1 MSGTRTNGTSGTAES
16 TGTNGT
22 AGAAESA
29 GTAEAA
35 SAASAASAN
44 GTAGTTSTT
53 GTSGTAASSGT
64 AGAAESAGTNGTAG
78 AAESAGTAEAA
89 SANGTTGT
97 AGNGVGWWVRNS
109 RALLRLA
116 LPLILTNFAYVAL
129 TTVDIVMLGR
139 LGAVEIAAAGL
150 AIALFNQLRTTGTG
164 LVTGVGNLVAE
175 ARVRDD
181 RERIGALL
189 FAGFFW
195 ATVCGVVFCAVL
207 LLIGPLLVLL
217 GQDPEVVGK
226 AGEFLTV
233 LAPGMLP
240 CLWFQNLRHFTTGLK
255 RPGPLLAITLASVVV
270 TIGLNY
276 ALIYGKFG
284 LPAFGFVGV
293 AIATVTVFLLS
304 FLAFVAVVL
313 RDGVLRPYLV
323 SPGARRWSGDAVRS
337 VWRLGLPISGTY
349 ASEAGFFSVLTLV
362 IGTLGVD
369 ALAAQT
375 VLNQIVYI
383 VFMISAGLSHAAS
396 IHISEA
402 AGADDY
408 VTARRTG
415 LLGTGWGVIAMLV
428 VAVAYLA
435 FPEPIVSLFISA
447 EHAGNADILA
457 LTATGLLIAAL
468 MQVFDAAQ
476 NIGNGILRGIGD
488 TAGPFR
494 ISLVGYWLIG
504 LPAGCLLGVGAG
516 WGVEGVWIGQ
526 TIGLAATAAILLV
539 AFLRRADR
547 LHRAAAGASVPEPE
561 SS

>member
-1 MSGTRTNGTSGTAES
+1 MSTD
-16 TGTNGT
+16 
-22 AGAAESA
+22 
-29 GTAEAA
+29 
-35 SAASAASAN
+35 
-44 GTAGTTSTT
+44 TT
-53 GTSGTAASSGT
+53 GTMQTDAA
-64 AGAAESAGTNGTAG
+64 
-78 AAESAGTAEAA
+78 
-89 SANGTTGT
+89 
-97 AGNGVGWWVRNS
+97 WWVKNS
-109 RALLRLA
+109 RALLKLA
-116 LPLILTNFAYVAL
+116 FPLILTNFAYVAL

-164 LVTGVGNLVAE
+164 LVTGVSNLVAE
-175 ARVRDD
+175 ARVRGD

-195 ATVCGVVFCAVL
+195 ATVCGVVFCAAL

-217 GQDPEVVGK
+217 GQDPAVVDK
-226 AGEFLTV
+226 AGEFLMV
-233 LAPGMLP
+233 MAPGMLP

-255 RPGPLLAITLASVVV
+255 RPGPLLAITLGSIGA
-270 TIGLNY
+270 TIALNY
-276 ALIYGKFG
+276 VLIYGKFG

-293 AIATVTVFLLS
+293 AIATVAVFLLS
-304 FLAFVAVVL
+304 FLAFVAVIL
-313 RDGVLRPYLV
+313 RDSILRPYLT
-323 SPGARRWSGDAVRS
+323 SPHARRWSGDAVRS

-362 IGTLGVD
+362 IGSLGVD

-402 AGADDY
+402 AGGSDY
-408 VTARRTG
+408 AAARRTG
-415 LLGTGWGVIAMLV
+415 LLGTAWGVIATLV
-428 VAVAYLA
+428 VAVVYLA
-435 FPEPIVSLFISA
+435 IPNPIVALFIPA
-447 EHAGNADILA
+447 EHAGSADIVA
-457 LTATGLLIAAL
+457 LTVTGLLIAAL

-504 LPAGCLLGVGAG
+504 LPAGYLLGVTAG

-526 TIGLAATAAILLV
+526 TIGLAATAAILLA
-539 AFLRRADR
+539 AFLRRVDR
-547 LHRAAAGASVPEPE
+547 LHRETSRASVPEPE

>member
-1 MSGTRTNGTSGTAES
+1 MSADTTDTTDKTGATRAE
-16 TGTNGT
+16 
-22 AGAAESA
+22 
-29 GTAEAA
+29 EA
-35 SAASAASAN
+35 
-44 GTAGTTSTT
+44 
-53 GTSGTAASSGT
+53 
-64 AGAAESAGTNGTAG
+64 
-78 AAESAGTAEAA
+78 
-89 SANGTTGT
+89 
-97 AGNGVGWWVRNS
+97 GVGWWVGNS
-109 RALLRLA
+109 RALLKLA

-164 LVTGVGNLVAE
+164 LVTGVSNLVAE

-181 RERIGALL
+181 GERIGALL

-195 ATVCGVVFCAVL
+195 ATVCGVVFCAAL

-217 GQDPEVVGK
+217 GQDPTVVDK
-226 AGEFLTV
+226 AGEFLMV
-233 LAPGMLP
+233 LAPGILP

-255 RPGPLLAITLASVVV
+255 RPGPLLVITLVSVGV

-276 ALIYGKFG
+276 VLIHGKFG

-313 RDGVLRPYLV
+313 RDGVLRPYLT
-323 SPGARRWSGDAVRS
+323 SPAAKRWNGDAVRS

-362 IGTLGVD
+362 IGSLGVE

-402 AGADDY
+402 DGGNDY

-415 LLGTGWGVIAMLV
+415 LLGTAWGVIATLL
-428 VAVAYLA
+428 VAVVYLVI
-435 FPEPIVSLFISA
+435 PNPIVSLFVSA
-447 EHAGNADILA
+447 EHADNADVIA
-457 LTATGLLIAAL
+457 LTVTGLLIAAL
-468 MQVFDAAQ
+468 MQVFDATQ

-504 LPAGCLLGVGAG
+504 LPAGYLLGVTAD

-526 TIGLAATAAILLV
+526 TIGLAATAVILLA
-539 AFLRRADR
+539 AFLRRVDR
-547 LHRAAAGASVPEPE
+547 LHRETSGAPVPPSE

>member
-1 MSGTRTNGTSGTAES
+1 MSTDTSGT
-16 TGTNGT
+16 TV
-22 AGAAESA
+22 
-29 GTAEAA
+29 
-35 SAASAASAN
+35 
-44 GTAGTTSTT
+44 TT
-53 GTSGTAASSGT
+53 GTTEEGT
-64 AGAAESAGTNGTAG
+64 
-78 AAESAGTAEAA
+78 
-89 SANGTTGT
+89 
-97 AGNGVGWWVRNS
+97 GWWVKNS
-109 RALLRLA
+109 RALLKLA
-116 LPLILTNFAYVAL
+116 FPLILTNFAYVAL

-175 ARVRDD
+175 ARVREDE
-181 RERIGALL
+181 ERIGALL

-195 ATVCGVVFCAVL
+195 ATVCGVAFCAAL

-217 GQDPEVVGK
+217 GQDPTVVDK
-226 AGEFLTV
+226 AGEFLMIM
-233 LAPGMLP
+233 APGMLP

-255 RPGPLLAITLASVVV
+255 RPGPLLAITLVSVGG
-270 TIGLNY
+270 TIALNY
-276 ALIYGKFG
+276 ILIYGKFG

-304 FLAFVAVVL
+304 FLAFVAVIL
-313 RDGVLRPYLV
+313 RDGVLRPYLT
-323 SPGARRWSGDAVRS
+323 SPDAWRWNGDAVRS

-362 IGTLGVD
+362 IGSLGVE

-402 AGADDY
+402 DGGNDY
-408 VTARRTG
+408 VTARRIG
-415 LLGTGWGVIAMLV
+415 LLGTAWGVIATLV
-428 VAVAYLA
+428 IAVVYLA
-435 FPEPIVSLFISA
+435 IPHPIVSLFVSA
-447 EHAGNADILA
+447 EHADSADIIA
-457 LTATGLLIAAL
+457 LTVTGLLIAAL
-468 MQVFDAAQ
+468 MQVFDAVQ

-504 LPAGCLLGVGAG
+504 LPAGYLLGVTAD

-526 TIGLAATAAILLV
+526 TIGLAATAGILLV
-539 AFLRRADR
+539 AFLRRVDR
-547 LHRAAAGASVPEPE
+547 LHRETSGAPVPEPE

>member
-1 MSGTRTNGTSGTAES
+1 MSATE
-16 TGTNGT
+16 
-22 AGAAESA
+22 
-29 GTAEAA
+29 
-35 SAASAASAN
+35 
-44 GTAGTTSTT
+44 TT
-53 GTSGTAASSGT
+53 GTPE
-64 AGAAESAGTNGTAG
+64 AGSPNAGRW
-78 AAESAGTAEAA
+78 
-89 SANGTTGT
+89 
-97 AGNGVGWWVRNS
+97 VGRS
-109 RALLRLA
+109 RALLKLA
-116 LPLILTNFAYVAL
+116 FPLILTNFAYVAL

-164 LVTGVGNLVAE
+164 LVTGVSNLVAE

-181 RERIGALL
+181 RERVGALL

-195 ATVCGVVFCAVL
+195 ATVCGAVFCVAL

-217 GQDPEVVGK
+217 GQDPAVVDK
-226 AGEFLTV
+226 AGDFLMV

-255 RPGPLLAITLASVVV
+255 RPGPLLGIALASVGV

-276 ALIYGKFG
+276 VLIYGKFG

-304 FLAFVAVVL
+304 FLAFVAVIL
-313 RDGVLRPYLV
+313 RDDTLRPYLA
-323 SPGARRWSGDAVRS
+323 SPHARRWDGDAVRS

-362 IGTLGVD
+362 IGSLGVE

-375 VLNQIVYI
+375 ALNQIVYI

-396 IHISEA
+396 ILISEA
-402 AGADDY
+402 DGRGDHRE
-408 VTARRTG
+408 ARGLG
-415 LLGTGWGVIAMLV
+415 LLATAWGVIVTLL
-428 VAVAYLA
+428 VAVVYLA
-435 FPEPIVSLFISA
+435 IPDAIVSLFLSA
-447 EHAGNADILA
+447 ERADNAAVIA
-457 LTATGLLIAAL
+457 LTVTGLLIAAL
-468 MQVFDAAQ
+468 MQVFDATQ

-504 LPAGCLLGVGAG
+504 LPAGYLLGVTAG
-516 WGVEGVWIGQ
+516 WGVEGVWTGQ
-526 TIGLAATAAILLV
+526 TIGLAATAALLLA
-539 AFLRRADR
+539 AFLRRVDR
-547 LHRAAAGASVPEPE
+547 IHRETSGSPAPE
-561 SS
+561 SEPS

>member
-1 MSGTRTNGTSGTAES
+1 MSSSRTT
-16 TGTNGT
+16 
-22 AGAAESA
+22 
-29 GTAEAA
+29 
-35 SAASAASAN
+35 
-44 GTAGTTSTT
+44 
-53 GTSGTAASSGT
+53 
-64 AGAAESAGTNGTAG
+64 
-78 AAESAGTAEAA
+78 
-89 SANGTTGT
+89 GTTGT
-97 AGNGVGWWVRNS
+97 TQTGLGWWAGNS

-116 LPLILTNFAYVAL
+116 FPLILTNFAYVAL

-139 LGAVEIAAAGL
+139 LGALEIAAAGL

-164 LVTGVGNLVAE
+164 LVTGVSNLVAE

-181 RERIGALL
+181 RERVGALL

-195 ATVCGVVFCAVL
+195 ATVCGVLFCAAL

-217 GQDPEVVGK
+217 GQDPAVVDK
-226 AGEFLTV
+226 AGEFLMV
-233 LAPGMLP
+233 MAPGMLP

-255 RPGPLLAITLASVVV
+255 RPGPLLAITLSSVGA

-276 ALIYGKFG
+276 VLIYGKFG

-304 FLAFVAVVL
+304 FLAFIAVIL
-313 RDGVLRPYLV
+313 RDGVLRPYLT
-323 SPGARRWSGDAVRS
+323 SPDARRWNGDAVRS

-349 ASEAGFFSVLTLV
+349 ASEAGFFSVLTLI
-362 IGTLGVD
+362 IGSLGVD

-402 AGADDY
+402 DGLNDY
-408 VTARRTG
+408 TTARRMG
-415 LLGTGWGVIAMLV
+415 LLGTAWGVVATLAIAVL
-428 VAVAYLA
+428 YLA
-435 FPEPIVSLFISA
+435 IPNPIVSLFISA
-447 EHAGNADILA
+447 EHAGNADVVA
-457 LTATGLLIAAL
+457 LTVTGLLIAAL
-468 MQVFDAAQ
+468 MQVFDATQ

-504 LPAGCLLGVGAG
+504 LPAGYLLGVSAD

-539 AFLRRADR
+539 AFLRRVDR
-547 LHRAAAGASVPEPE
+547 LHRATAGAPVPEPE

>member
-1 MSGTRTNGTSGTAES
+1 MSSTR
-16 TGTNGT
+16 
-22 AGAAESA
+22 
-29 GTAEAA
+29 
-35 SAASAASAN
+35 
-44 GTAGTTSTT
+44 TT
-53 GTSGTAASSGT
+53 GTTDAT
-64 AGAAESAGTNGTAG
+64 EV
-78 AAESAGTAEAA
+78 
-89 SANGTTGT
+89 
-97 AGNGVGWWVRNS
+97 GVGWWVKNS
-109 RALLRLA
+109 RALLKLA
-116 LPLILTNFAYVAL
+116 FPLILTNFAYVAL

-164 LVTGVGNLVAE
+164 LVTGVSNLVAE

-195 ATVCGVVFCAVL
+195 ATVCGVVSCAVL
-207 LLIGPLLVLL
+207 LLIGPLLILL
-217 GQDPEVVGK
+217 GQDPKVVDK
-226 AGEFLTV
+226 AGDSLVV

-255 RPGPLLAITLASVVV
+255 RPGPLLAITLASVGV

-276 ALIYGKFG
+276 ALIHGKFG
-284 LPAFGFVGV
+284 LPEFGFVGV

-304 FLAFVAVVL
+304 FLAFIAVIL
-313 RDGVLRPYLV
+313 RDGVLRPYLT
-323 SPGARRWSGDAVRS
+323 SPDARRWNGDAVRS

-349 ASEAGFFSVLTLV
+349 ASEAGFFSVLTLI
-362 IGTLGVD
+362 IGSLGVN

-402 AGADDY
+402 DGLNDY
-408 VTARRTG
+408 TLARRMG
-415 LLGTGWGVIAMLV
+415 LLGTAWGVIATLV
-428 VAVAYLA
+428 IAALYLA
-435 FPEPIVSLFISA
+435 IPNPIVSLFISA
-447 EHAGNADILA
+447 GHADNSDIVA
-457 LTATGLLIAAL
+457 LTVTGLLIAAL
-468 MQVFDAAQ
+468 MQVFDATQ

-504 LPAGCLLGVGAG
+504 LPAGYLLGVTAD

-539 AFLRRADR
+539 AFLRRVDR
-547 LHRAAAGASVPEPE
+547 LHRETSGAPVPEPE
-561 SS
+561 PS

>member
-1 MSGTRTNGTSGTAES
+1 MSTETETTSAPPASPARTT
-16 TGTNGT
+16 
-22 AGAAESA
+22 GAA
-29 GTAEAA
+29 
-35 SAASAASAN
+35 
-44 GTAGTTSTT
+44 
-53 GTSGTAASSGT
+53 
-64 AGAAESAGTNGTAG
+64 
-78 AAESAGTAEAA
+78 
-89 SANGTTGT
+89 
-97 AGNGVGWWVRNS
+97 WWVGNS
-109 RALLRLA
+109 RALLGLA
-116 LPLILTNFAYVAL
+116 FPLILTNFAHVAL

-164 LVTGVGNLVAE
+164 LVTGVSNLVAE

-181 RERIGALL
+181 GERVGALL

-195 ATVCGVVFCAVL
+195 ATVCGVVFCAAL

-217 GQDPEVVGK
+217 GQDPTVVDR

-255 RPGPLLAITLASVVV
+255 RPGPLLTITLASVGV

-276 ALIYGKFG
+276 VLIYGAFG

-313 RDGVLRPYLV
+313 RDSTLRPYLT
-323 SPGARRWSGDAVRS
+323 SPHARRWNGEAVRS

-362 IGTLGVD
+362 IGSLGVE

-396 IHISEA
+396 ILISEA
-402 AGADDY
+402 DGRDDY
-408 VTARRTG
+408 REARGMG
-415 LLGTGWGVIAMLV
+415 LLGTAWGVVATLL
-428 VAVAYLA
+428 VAVVYLVA
-435 FPEPIVSLFISA
+435 PETIVSLFISA
-447 EHAGNADILA
+447 EHAGNADIIA
-457 LTATGLLIAAL
+457 LTVTGLLIAAL
-468 MQVFDAAQ
+468 MQVFDATQ

-494 ISLVGYWLIG
+494 VSLVGYWLIG
-504 LPAGCLLGVGAG
+504 LPAGCLLGITAG
-516 WGVEGVWIGQ
+516 WGVEGVWTGQ
-526 TIGLAATAAILLV
+526 TVGLAATAALLLA
-539 AFLRRADR
+539 AFLRRVAR
-547 LHRAAAGASVPEPE
+547 LHRETSGAPVTEPE
-561 SS
+561 RS

>member
-1 MSGTRTNGTSGTAES
+1 MT
-16 TGTNGT
+16 
-22 AGAAESA
+22 
-29 GTAEAA
+29 EA
-35 SAASAASAN
+35 
-44 GTAGTTSTT
+44 
-53 GTSGTAASSGT
+53 
-64 AGAAESAGTNGTAG
+64 
-78 AAESAGTAEAA
+78 
-89 SANGTTGT
+89 
-97 AGNGVGWWVRNS
+97 GVGWWVKNS
-109 RALLRLA
+109 RALLKLA
-116 LPLILTNFAYVAL
+116 FPLILTNFAYVAL

-164 LVTGVGNLVAE
+164 LVTGVSNLVAE
-175 ARVRDD
+175 ARVRGD

-207 LLIGPLLVLL
+207 LLIGPLLILL
-217 GQDPEVVGK
+217 GQDPKVVDK
-226 AGEFLTV
+226 AGDFLVV

-255 RPGPLLAITLASVVV
+255 RPGPLLAITLASVGV

-284 LPAFGFVGV
+284 LPEFGFVGV

-304 FLAFVAVVL
+304 FLAFIAVIL
-313 RDGVLRPYLV
+313 RDSVLRPYLT
-323 SPGARRWSGDAVRS
+323 SPDARRWNGDAVRS

-349 ASEAGFFSVLTLV
+349 ASEAGFFSVLTLI
-362 IGTLGVD
+362 IGSLGVN

-402 AGADDY
+402 DGVNDY
-408 VTARRTG
+408 ATARRMG
-415 LLGTGWGVIAMLV
+415 LLGTAWGVVATLVIAVL
-428 VAVAYLA
+428 YLA
-435 FPEPIVSLFISA
+435 IPNPIVSLFISA
-447 EHAGNADILA
+447 EHADNSDIVA
-457 LTATGLLIAAL
+457 LTVTGLLIAAL
-468 MQVFDAAQ
+468 MQVFDATQ

-504 LPAGCLLGVGAG
+504 LPAGYLLGVTAD

-539 AFLRRADR
+539 AFLRRVDR
-547 LHRAAAGASVPEPE
+547 LHRETSGAPVPQPEP
-561 SS
+561 S

>member
-1 MSGTRTNGTSGTAES
+1 MSGTRTTDTTDTTDTAAAPTE
-16 TGTNGT
+16 
-22 AGAAESA
+22 AGA
-29 GTAEAA
+29 
-35 SAASAASAN
+35 
-44 GTAGTTSTT
+44 
-53 GTSGTAASSGT
+53 
-64 AGAAESAGTNGTAG
+64 
-78 AAESAGTAEAA
+78 
-89 SANGTTGT
+89 
-97 AGNGVGWWVRNS
+97 GWWVTHS

-116 LPLILTNFAYVAL
+116 FPLILTNFAYVAL

-164 LVTGVGNLVAE
+164 LVTGVSNLVAE

-195 ATVCGVVFCAVL
+195 ATVCGVVFCAAL
-207 LLIGPLLVLL
+207 LLIGPLLLLL
-217 GQDPEVVGK
+217 GQDPEVVDK
-226 AGEFLTV
+226 AGDFLLV

-240 CLWFQNLRHFTTGLK
+240 CLWFQNLRHVTTGLK
-255 RPGPLLAITLASVVV
+255 RPGPLLAITLASVGV
-270 TIGLNY
+270 TIALNY
-276 ALIYGKFG
+276 ALIYGEFG
-284 LPAFGFVGV
+284 LPEFGFTGV

-304 FLAFVAVVL
+304 FLAFVAVIL
-313 RDGVLRPYLV
+313 RDPLLRPYLTA
-323 SPGARRWSGDAVRS
+323 PAARRWDGDAVRS

-349 ASEAGFFSVLTLV
+349 ASEAGFFSVLTLI
-362 IGTLGVD
+362 IGSLGVD

-402 AGADDY
+402 DGLDDY
-408 VTARRTG
+408 PTARRTG
-415 LLGTGWGVIAMLV
+415 LLGTAWGVIATLLIAVLYLV
-428 VAVAYLA
+428 I
-435 FPEPIVSLFISA
+435 PEPIVSLFLSA
-447 EHAGNADILA
+447 EHAGNTDIVA
-457 LTATGLLIAAL
+457 LTVTGLLIAAL
-468 MQVFDAAQ
+468 MQVFDATQ

-504 LPAGCLLGVGAG
+504 LPAGYLLGVTAD

-539 AFLRRADR
+539 AFLRRVDR
-547 LHRAAAGASVPEPE
+547 LHRETSGAPVPRSEP
-561 SS
+561 S

>member
-1 MSGTRTNGTSGTAES
+1 MSSARTTDT
-16 TGTNGT
+16 TDTT
-22 AGAAESA
+22 
-29 GTAEAA
+29 EA
-35 SAASAASAN
+35 
-44 GTAGTTSTT
+44 
-53 GTSGTAASSGT
+53 
-64 AGAAESAGTNGTAG
+64 
-78 AAESAGTAEAA
+78 
-89 SANGTTGT
+89 
-97 AGNGVGWWVRNS
+97 GVGWWVKNS
-109 RALLRLA
+109 RALLKLA
-116 LPLILTNFAYVAL
+116 FPLILTNFAYVAL

-164 LVTGVGNLVAE
+164 LVTGVSNLVAE
-175 ARVRDD
+175 ARVRGD

-195 ATVCGVVFCAVL
+195 ATVCGVAFCAVL
-207 LLIGPLLVLL
+207 LLIGPLLILL
-217 GQDPEVVGK
+217 GQDPKVVDK
-226 AGEFLTV
+226 AGDFLVV

-255 RPGPLLAITLASVVV
+255 RPGPLLAITLASVGV

-284 LPAFGFVGV
+284 LPEFGFVGV

-304 FLAFVAVVL
+304 FLAFIAVIL
-313 RDGVLRPYLV
+313 RDSVLRPYLT
-323 SPGARRWSGDAVRS
+323 SPDARRWNGDAVRS

-349 ASEAGFFSVLTLV
+349 ASEAGFFSVLTLI
-362 IGTLGVD
+362 IGSLGVN

-402 AGADDY
+402 DGVNDY
-408 VTARRTG
+408 ATARRMG
-415 LLGTGWGVIAMLV
+415 LLGTAWGVIATLV
-428 VAVAYLA
+428 IAVLYLA
-435 FPEPIVSLFISA
+435 IPNPIVSLFISA
-447 EHAGNADILA
+447 EHADNSDIVA
-457 LTATGLLIAAL
+457 LTVTGLLIAAL
-468 MQVFDAAQ
+468 MQVFDATQ

-504 LPAGCLLGVGAG
+504 LPAGYLLGVTAD

-539 AFLRRADR
+539 AFLRRVDR
-547 LHRAAAGASVPEPE
+547 LHREKSGAPVPQPEP
-561 SS
+561 S

>member
-1 MSGTRTNGTSGTAES
+1 MSTD
-16 TGTNGT
+16 
-22 AGAAESA
+22 
-29 GTAEAA
+29 
-35 SAASAASAN
+35 
-44 GTAGTTSTT
+44 TT
-53 GTSGTAASSGT
+53 GTMQTDAA
-64 AGAAESAGTNGTAG
+64 
-78 AAESAGTAEAA
+78 
-89 SANGTTGT
+89 
-97 AGNGVGWWVRNS
+97 WWVKNS
-109 RALLRLA
+109 RALLKLA
-116 LPLILTNFAYVAL
+116 FPLILTNFAYVAL

-164 LVTGVGNLVAE
+164 LVTGVSNLVAE
-175 ARVRDD
+175 ARVRGD

-195 ATVCGVVFCAVL
+195 ATVCGVVFCAAL

-217 GQDPEVVGK
+217 GQDPAVVDK
-226 AGEFLTV
+226 AGEFLMV
-233 LAPGMLP
+233 MAPGMLP

-255 RPGPLLAITLASVVV
+255 RPGPLLAITMGSIGA
-270 TIGLNY
+270 TIALNY
-276 ALIYGKFG
+276 VLIYGKFG

-293 AIATVTVFLLS
+293 AIATVAVFLLS
-304 FLAFVAVVL
+304 FLAFVAVIL
-313 RDGVLRPYLV
+313 RDSVLRPYLT
-323 SPGARRWSGDAVRS
+323 SPHARRWSGDAVRS

-362 IGTLGVD
+362 IGSLGVD

-402 AGADDY
+402 AGGSDY
-408 VTARRTG
+408 AAARRTG
-415 LLGTGWGVIAMLV
+415 LLGTAWGVIATLV
-428 VAVAYLA
+428 VAVVYLA
-435 FPEPIVSLFISA
+435 IPNPIVSLFIPA
-447 EHAGNADILA
+447 EHAGSADIVA
-457 LTATGLLIAAL
+457 LTVTGLLIAAL

-504 LPAGCLLGVGAG
+504 LPAGYLLGVTAD

-526 TIGLAATAAILLV
+526 TIGLAATAAILLA
-539 AFLRRADR
+539 AFLRRVDR
-547 LHRAAAGASVPEPE
+547 LHRETSRASVPEPE

>member
-1 MSGTRTNGTSGTAES
+1 MSTETTDTTDTTA
-16 TGTNGT
+16 TT
-22 AGAAESA
+22 
-29 GTAEAA
+29 EA
-35 SAASAASAN
+35 
-44 GTAGTTSTT
+44 
-53 GTSGTAASSGT
+53 
-64 AGAAESAGTNGTAG
+64 
-78 AAESAGTAEAA
+78 
-89 SANGTTGT
+89 
-97 AGNGVGWWVRNS
+97 GVGWWVKNS
-109 RALLRLA
+109 RTLLKLA
-116 LPLILTNFAYVAL
+116 FPLILTNFAYVAL

-164 LVTGVGNLVAE
+164 LVTGVSNLVAE
-175 ARVRDD
+175 ARVQGD
-181 RERIGALL
+181 RERVGALL

-217 GQDPEVVGK
+217 GQDPAVVDK
-226 AGEFLTV
+226 AGEFLMV

-255 RPGPLLAITLASVVV
+255 RPGPLLAITLASIGA

-276 ALIYGKFG
+276 VLIYGKFG

-304 FLAFVAVVL
+304 FLAFVAVIL
-313 RDGVLRPYLV
+313 RDSLLRPYLT
-323 SPGARRWSGDAVRS
+323 SPDARRWNGDAVRS

-362 IGTLGVD
+362 IGSLGVD

-402 AGADDY
+402 AGGNDY
-408 VTARRTG
+408 VTARRMG
-415 LLGTGWGVIAMLV
+415 LLGTAWGVIATLA
-428 VAVAYLA
+428 VAVVYLA
-435 FPEPIVSLFISA
+435 IPNTIVSLFISA
-447 EHAGNADILA
+447 EHAGNSDIVALA
-457 LTATGLLIAAL
+457 VTGLLIAAL
-468 MQVFDAAQ
+468 MQVFDAMQ
-476 NIGNGILRGIGD
+476 NIGNGILRGIGE

-504 LPAGCLLGVGAG
+504 LPAGYLLGVSAG

-539 AFLRRADR
+539 AFLRRVDR
-547 LHRAAAGASVPEPE
+547 LHRATSSAPVPEPE

>member
-1 MSGTRTNGTSGTAES
+1 MTTDTTDPTDKTAP
-16 TGTNGT
+16 TDKADPTD
-22 AGAAESA
+22 
-29 GTAEAA
+29 
-35 SAASAASAN
+35 
-44 GTAGTTSTT
+44 TT
-53 GTSGTAASSGT
+53 GTPDTPDPTDTSASR
-64 AGAAESAGTNGTAG
+64 
-78 AAESAGTAEAA
+78 
-89 SANGTTGT
+89 TTRP
-97 AGNGVGWWVRNS
+97 AWWVRNS
-109 RALLRLA
+109 RALLTLA
-116 LPLILTNFAYVAL
+116 FPLILTNFAYVAL

-181 RERIGALL
+181 TERVGALL

-195 ATVCGVVFCAVL
+195 STVCGVVFCVAL
-207 LLIGPLLVLL
+207 LLAGPLLILL
-217 GQDPEVVGK
+217 GQDPAVVDR
-226 AGEFLTV
+226 AGEFLMV

-255 RPGPLLAITLASVVV
+255 RPGPLLAITLVSVGV
-270 TIGLNY
+270 TIGLNH
-276 ALIYGKFG
+276 ALIHGEFG

-313 RDGVLRPYLV
+313 RDGTLRPYLT
-323 SPGARRWSGDAVRS
+323 SPHARRWNGDAVRS

-362 IGTLGVD
+362 IGSLGVE

-396 IHISEA
+396 ILISEA
-402 AGADDY
+402 GGRDDY
-408 VTARRTG
+408 REARRTG
-415 LLGTGWGVIAMLV
+415 LLGIAWGAIATLL
-428 VAVAYLA
+428 VAVVYLLA
-435 FPEPIVSLFISA
+435 PDAIVSLFLPA
-447 EHAGNADILA
+447 EHAGNGDIVA
-457 LTATGLLIAAL
+457 LTVTGLLIAAL
-468 MQVFDAAQ
+468 MQVFDATQ

-494 ISLVGYWLIG
+494 MSLVGYWLIG
-504 LPAGCLLGVGAG
+504 LPAGCLLGIAAD
-516 WGVEGVWIGQ
+516 WGVQGVWAGQ
-526 TIGLAATAAILLV
+526 TIGLAATAVILLA
-539 AFLRRADR
+539 AFLRAVDR
-547 LHRAAAGASVPEPE
+547 LHRETTGAPVPEPE
-561 SS
+561 KS